1 MNIAYIVSII
11 SVLLLLVFAVLSFTN
26 ANSPRFQLLYIVVAT
41 LNIGILVSI
50 IIVNYASQSA
60 LVWPALLF
68 IHVIIKVRE
77 LYRML

>member
-11 SVLLLLVFAVLSFTN
+11 SVLLLLVFAALSFAYASN
-26 ANSPRFQLLYIVVAT
+26 PRFQLIYVVVAT

-50 IIVNYASQSA
+50 ILINYTSQSA

-68 IHVIIKVRE
+68 LHVVNKVRD
-77 LYRML
+77 LYKML